1 MRQLVLVL
9 GAHGQLGEA
18 MTALLEPRHEVVAR
32 GRDELDVTVAD
43 AVRATVGSICPDV
56 IINCAAYTSVD
67 AAQQEPSR
75 ALATNAWAVHTLAR
89 AAADIDATL
98 VHFSTDFVFDGETT
112 APYDEASPP
121 NPRGAYAVSKLVG
134 EWMVCDAPRH
144 YVLRVES
151 LFGGRVARSSIDRL
165 LEGILAGR
173 PVQAFVDRA
182 VSPSYVEDVVAA
194 TARLLDDPAPYGL
207 YHCVNSGWT
216 TWAEIAREL
225 ARLAGRPGA
234 PIVEVP
240 LAQANLLAPRP
251 KFAALSNAKLGS
263 AGIQMPTWQD
273 ALKRYVQ
280 QRAAGEET

>member
-112 APYDEASPP
+112 APYDETSPP
-121 NPRGAYAVSKLVG
+121 NPRGAYAVSKLVELHLRFHGYG
-134 EWMVCDAPRH
+134 EGGWTDSAVRRYVRDAGDQLERLH
-144 YVLRVES
+144 ILTRADCTTRNRRKAERLRRTYDDLEARIARLS
-151 LFGGRVARSSIDRL
+151 EEEELASIRPDLDGNKIMEILGIPPGRDVGAAYNYL
-165 LEGILAGR
+165 LELRMEEG
-173 PVQAFVDRA
+173 
-182 VSPSYVEDVVAA
+182 
-194 TARLLDDPAPYGL
+194 
-207 YHCVNSGWT
+207 
-216 TWAEIAREL
+216 
-225 ARLAGRPGA
+225 
-234 PIVEVP
+234 P
-240 LAQANLLAPRP
+240 L
-251 KFAALSNAKLGS
+251 
-263 AGIQMPTWQD
+263 
-273 ALKRYVQ
+273 
-280 QRAAGEET
+280 GEEEAYRRLDAWWATRNSS